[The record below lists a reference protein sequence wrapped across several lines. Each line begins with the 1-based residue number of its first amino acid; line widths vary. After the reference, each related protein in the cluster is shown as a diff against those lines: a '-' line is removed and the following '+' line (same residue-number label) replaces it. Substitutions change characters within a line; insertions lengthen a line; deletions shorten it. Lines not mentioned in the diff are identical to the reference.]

1 MVDKVKQYLDNIRH
15 YTGLESAYNEQL
27 LQIRLIGY
35 TAPISNYSN
44 TGGKSGT
51 QGDSIQE
58 RYMLALEKCEEEIKE
73 IAIEHTKAISK
84 FYKELQLVQNVQFR
98 LILLYYYGSKKTIKE
113 ISAALD
119 KSESHV
125 KRLLAI
131 SREAFALATGM
142 HEELCTKRY
151 EMIPNDTF

>member
-1 MVDKVKQYLDNIRH
+1 MLDKVKQYLDSIRN

-51 QGDSIQE
+51 RGDSVQE
-58 RYMLALEKCEEEIKE
+58 RYILALEKCEEEIKAKAAE
-73 IAIEHTKAISK
+73 YAQAISQ
-84 FYKELQLVQNVQFR
+84 FYREVELVQNTQFR
-98 LILLYYYGSKKTIKE
+98 LILLYYYGSKKTMKQL
-113 ISAALD
+113 ADLLD
-119 KSESHV
+119 KSVDRTKH
-125 KRLLAI
+125 LLAI

-142 HEELCTKRY
+142 HEELQGR
-151 EMIPNDTF
+151 